1 LIKPLDEAAL
11 EAAGWQRLPTAA
23 FSAIVGPTWQK
34 GEPGERTVALLAHD
48 GIVNDYGRV
57 VHGGALMTFA
67 DIALGVG
74 AADAI
79 AGHSY
84 VTVQLQYQFAGGVPV
99 GSLITCVP
107 ELVRKTS
114 SLAFVRG
121 LVKADGETVGSAEGI
136 FKAFKPRA

>member
-1 LIKPLDEAAL
+1 MDEAAFV
-11 EAAGWQRLPTAA
+11 AAGWARLPTTA
-23 FSAIVGPTWQK
+23 FSAAIGPTWIK
-34 GEPGERTVALLAHD
+34 GEAGARTIALAGHA
-48 GIVNDYGRV
+48 GIVNDYGQV

-67 DIALGVG
+67 DIALGCG

-84 VTVQLQYQFAGGVPV
+84 VTVQLQYQFAGGVPAS
-99 GSLITCVP
+99 SLITCAP

-121 LVKADGETVGSAEGI
+121 LIKADAVVVGSADGI
-136 FKAFKPRA
+136 FKALTPR